1 MNGTFFA
8 RVTKTTA
15 KYPVYQVVISKR
27 IAEEM
32 KLQKGDTVKVTI
44 EKIGTEGVTEL
55 SSLKCLLCCTPY
67 ALRLLWWRAPLKIPG

>member
-32 KLQKGDTVKVTI
+32 KLQKGDTVKVVI
-44 EKIGTEGVTEL
+44 EKIGTEGVTE
-55 SSLKCLLCCTPY
+55 
-67 ALRLLWWRAPLKIPG
+67 